1 MWFSRLH
8 KLINSTLVQDNGT
21 GRLPKSEP
29 PRKGL
34 LLHVGVVRRAPRWI
48 DIFCSF
54 HKLGHLLKLA
64 SLLRTLERIR
74 RQLQTQESNGVRI
87 SITKRPLTILFD
99 ENGLY
104 HEFARRMGLEH
115 ALGGQELFQSDGAAG
130 AGGRRRGLWLAAVVV
145 VVGVTII
152 PSVATS

>member
-1 MWFSRLH
+1 M
-8 KLINSTLVQDNGT
+8 QDNGT
-21 GRLPKSEP
+21 ERPQKRTVKE
-29 PRKGL
+29 R
-34 LLHVGVVRRAPRWI
+34 VITTFWCGVESAIRWI
-48 DIFCSF
+48 LIFCSF

-74 RQLQTQESNGVRI
+74 RQLQTQESNGVGI

-104 HEFARRMGLEH
+104 HEFARRMSLEH

-130 AGGRRRGLWLAAVVV
+130 AGGRRRGLLLAAAVVV
-145 VVGVTII
+145 AVGVAII
-152 PSVATS
+152 LSAAW